1 MHGNVA
7 GCWAMHGNVAGCWAM
22 HGNVAGCWAM
32 HGNVAGC
39 WAMHGNVAGCWAMHG
54 NVAGCWATHVILR
67 FQAMDGDMYSKVR
80 EAYMSV
86 AQIQLDTWALIR
98 ADFEDLREQASLVR
112 GVVVGGLPGL
122 CM

>member
-1 MHGNVA
+1 
-7 GCWAMHGNVAGCWAM
+7 
-22 HGNVAGCWAM
+22 
-32 HGNVAGC
+32 
-39 WAMHGNVAGCWAMHG
+39 MHGNVAGCWAMHG
-54 NVAGCWATHVILR
+54 NVAGCWATHVMLR

-112 GVVVGGLPGL
+112 VCGRGWATGLVYVKVVVWGGVAVCGSGHVWEWQVMLISSR
-122 CM
+122 